1 MDAHL
6 NNLKYF
12 TLSDGGPF
20 YKAMVKLRLLNIK
33 RLAIAALCITWL
45 PLVVL
50 TAMEGTLFSGTQLP
64 FLSDVA
70 MQARVLVALPMLIL
84 IKSTI
89 EDRVSAVLRYILETL
104 VTAEQR
110 AIIVDTTLM
119 KARKLTSSTLTELL
133 LLLGVIIATISLV
146 KGGVYG
152 GLEKGTTSW
161 MTTPQGSDP
170 GLSTAGYW
178 AVLISIPVFQ
188 FLFASW
194 VWRYIVWILLLFQLS
209 KVHLNL
215 LPTHADRAG
224 GLGMI
229 MLAQKSFNLLFV
241 VSAIVISGQFI
252 VELIKHPDQFEAIR
266 NEVIGYIL
274 VCIAFVLIPLLF
286 FSGKLLRVKNNGL
299 HQLSVLA
306 ASLSHKFERE
316 WINDSPVED
325 RIEESK
331 SDPSLLYDYAG
342 MYEQLQKLRVVPVA
356 LNDITGLAL
365 ALLVPFIPI
374 LFVHFSVGE
383 LLQRIGGMVA

>member
-1 MDAHL
+1 MDAQL

-12 TLSDGGPF
+12 TLSNGGPF
-20 YKAMVKLRLLNIK
+20 YKAMVKLHLLNIK
-33 RLAIAALCITWL
+33 RLAVAALCITWL
-45 PLVVL
+45 PLVAI
-50 TAMEGTLFSGTQLP
+50 TAMEGTLYTGTKLP

-84 IKSTI
+84 IKSAI
-89 EDRVSAVLRYILETL
+89 EGRVMAVIRYILETL
-104 VTAEQR
+104 VTAEER
-110 AIIVDTTLM
+110 TVIIDTILL
-119 KARKLTSSTLTELL
+119 KARKLTSSALTELL
-133 LLLGVIIATISLV
+133 ILLGVIVATISLV

-161 MTTPQGSDP
+161 MISAQGSDQ

-194 VWRYIVWILLLFQLS
+194 VWRYIVWMLLLFQLS
-209 KVHLNL
+209 KVHLSL

-241 VSAIVISGQFI
+241 VSAIVLSGQFI
-252 VELIKHPDQFEAIR
+252 VQLNKYPEHFEVIR

-274 VCIAFVLIPLLF
+274 VCIAFILIPLLF

-306 ASLSHKFERE
+306 ASLSSKFERE
-316 WINDSPVED
+316 WINDSPVDD

-331 SDPSLLYDYAG
+331 SDPSLLFDYAG

-356 LNDITGLAL
+356 LNDIAGLAL
-365 ALLVPFIPI
+365 ALLIPFIPI

-383 LLQRIGGMVA
+383 LLQRIGGMLA

>member
-1 MDAHL
+1 MDPQP
-6 NNLKYF
+6 NNSTYF

-20 YKAMVKLRLLNIK
+20 YKAMVKMHLLNIK

-45 PLVVL
+45 PLVAI
-50 TAMEGTLFSGTQLP
+50 TAMEGTLYSGTELP

-89 EDRVSAVLRYILETL
+89 ENRETAVIRYILETL
-104 VTAEQR
+104 VTAEER
-110 AIIVDTTLM
+110 AIIVDTTLV
-119 KARKLTSSTLTELL
+119 KARKLTSSGITELL

-152 GLEKGTTSW
+152 GLQKGTTSW
-161 MTTPQGSDP
+161 MISAQGSDQ

-178 AVLISIPVFQ
+178 AVLVSIPVFQ
-188 FLFASW
+188 FLFAGW
-194 VWRYIVWILLLFQLS
+194 LWRYIVWMLLLFRLS
-209 KVHLNL
+209 KAHLNL

-241 VSAIVISGQFI
+241 VGAIIISGQFI
-252 VELIKHPDQFEAIR
+252 VQLTKYPDHFEAIR
-266 NEVIGYIL
+266 NEVIGYVL
-274 VCIAFVLIPLLF
+274 VCIAFILIPLLF
-286 FSGKLLRVKNNGL
+286 FSGKLLRAKNIGL
-299 HQLSVLA
+299 HQLSVLG
-306 ASLSHKFERE
+306 ASLSCKFERE
-316 WINDSPVED
+316 WIKDSSIDD

-342 MYEQLQKLRVVPVA
+342 MYEQLQKLRFVPVA
-356 LNDITGLAL
+356 LNDIAGLAL
-365 ALLVPFIPI
+365 ALLIPFIPI

-383 LLQRIGGMVA
+383 LLQRIGGMLA